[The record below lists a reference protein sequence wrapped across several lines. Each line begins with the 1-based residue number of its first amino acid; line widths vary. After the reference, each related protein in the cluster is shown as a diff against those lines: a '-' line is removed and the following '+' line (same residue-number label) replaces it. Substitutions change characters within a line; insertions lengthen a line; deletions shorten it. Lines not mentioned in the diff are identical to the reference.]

1 MDAADEVL
9 ADLNQIEGRD
19 LLVWPL
25 LQVRPNRGSLGL
37 QVSRDTIGREGGGY
51 WVDG

>member
-19 LLVWPL
+19 LLVWSL
-25 LQVRPNRGSLGL
+25 LQVRPHWGSLGL
-37 QVSRDTIGREGGGY
+37 QVRWDAIGREGRGY
-51 WVDG
+51 GVD